1 MRPEKIA
8 TRSKNDEHK
17 KKRPD
22 PASFDLRGVDS
33 FLYSLMVVLGFP
45 LDALIH
51 SLAERRILHKR
62 TPYHDSRD
70 DNFTLFHSGKLLF
83 L

>member
-1 MRPEKIA
+1 
-8 TRSKNDEHK
+8 
-17 KKRPD
+17 
-22 PASFDLRGVDS
+22 
-33 FLYSLMVVLGFP
+33 VLGFP

-70 DNFTLFHSGKLLF
+70 DNFYTFSLRKTPLSLMISIIPRESKNYNADGLVFFNRMMTDYDNLFSFRRKF
-83 L
+83 